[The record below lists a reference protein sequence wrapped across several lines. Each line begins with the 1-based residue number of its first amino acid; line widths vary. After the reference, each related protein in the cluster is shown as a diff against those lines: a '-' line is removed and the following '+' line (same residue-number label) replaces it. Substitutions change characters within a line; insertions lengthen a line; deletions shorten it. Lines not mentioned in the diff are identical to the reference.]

1 MIRRLMPSGKITS
14 IGMLIGRNTSINHN
28 LSAINAA
35 HNYAP
40 GGGTMEFWQ
49 GFVAGVCAT
58 LYIGLLVAMAV
69 YEFRNHDIYYW

>member
-1 MIRRLMPSGKITS
+1 
-14 IGMLIGRNTSINHN
+14 
-28 LSAINAA
+28 
-35 HNYAP
+35 
-40 GGGTMEFWQ
+40 MEFWQ